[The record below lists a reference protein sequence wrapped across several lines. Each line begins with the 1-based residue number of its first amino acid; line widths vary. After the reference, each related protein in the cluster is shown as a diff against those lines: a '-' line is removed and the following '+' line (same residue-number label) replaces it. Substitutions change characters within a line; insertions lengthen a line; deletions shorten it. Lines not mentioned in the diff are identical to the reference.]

1 MDQLQR
7 ALSDEYGLRLIYADA
22 TASASEAA
30 GRHLAG
36 PVAARVLSQALVAA
50 ALVSSDLENE
60 GEAISIQWKVNGPIQ
75 GILVEA
81 SFGGKLR
88 GYTFRKTL
96 GDLDEAAWADPAQS
110 LGTDGHMTVL
120 HSMPRQLLYS
130 GVVAAS
136 PPDIE
141 RNLARYFNQSR
152 QTPTAAAMRVELSDG
167 RPTRAVGLIA
177 QKLPDST
184 GDELTEKFVE
194 VLERFNDG
202 RVHEA
207 LQTSGG
213 VLDVGSTLGVKDLV
227 VVGTGPLSFACR
239 CSRERVNAVLALLPR
254 TDIEEMLADAQPQTV
269 VCHFCGETYV
279 VGREEL
285 ARLLEARGKEP

>member
-1 MDQLQR
+1 LDQLQR
-7 ALSDEYGLRLIYADA
+7 ALSDDFGLRLIYADA

-50 ALVSSDLENE
+50 ALVSSDLDNE

-81 SFGGKLR
+81 AFGGKLR

-96 GDLDEAAWADPAQS
+96 GDLDQSGAADPAEV

-136 PPDIE
+136 PPDVE

-167 RPTRAVGLIA
+167 RPARAVGVIA

-184 GDELTEKFVE
+184 GEALTERFVE

-207 LQTSGG
+207 LHGSAG
-213 VLDVGSTLGVKDLV
+213 VLDVGAALGVADLV

-239 CSRERVNAVLALLPR
+239 CSRERVNAVLAMLPR
-254 TDIEEMLADAQPQTV
+254 TDLEEMLAETEPQTV
-269 VCHFCGETYV
+269 VCHFCGETYT
-279 VGREEL
+279 VGRDEI
-285 ARLLEARGKEP
+285 ARLLEARGKDW

>member
-7 ALSDEYGLRLIYADA
+7 ALSDDYGLRLIYAEA

-36 PVAARVLSQALVAA
+36 TVAARVLSQALVAA

-96 GDLDEAAWADPAQS
+96 GDLDGDASADPVES

-152 QTPTAAAMRVELSDG
+152 QTPTAAAMSVELADG
-167 RPTRAVGLIA
+167 RPTRAVGVIA

-184 GDELTEKFVE
+184 DAFTEKFVQ

-207 LQTSGG
+207 LRTSGG
-213 VLDVGSTLGVKDLV
+213 VLDVGSTLGVADLV
-227 VVGTGPLSFACR
+227 VVGAGPLSFACR

-254 TDIEEMLADAQPQTV
+254 SDLEEMLAEAEPQTV
-269 VCHFCGETYV
+269 VCHFCGETYT
-279 VGREEL
+279 VGRDEI
-285 ARLLEARGKEP
+285 ARLLEARGKDW

>member
-7 ALSDEYGLRLIYADA
+7 ALSDDYGLRLIYAEA
-22 TASASEAA
+22 TASACEAA

-96 GDLDEAAWADPAQS
+96 GDLDDAPSPDPAES

-152 QTPTAAAMRVELSDG
+152 QTPTAAAMLVELSDTLP
-167 RPTRAVGLIA
+167 RRAVGVIA
-177 QKLPDST
+177 QKLPDSA
-184 GDELTEKFVE
+184 GDESTERFVH

-202 RVHEA
+202 RVHGA
-207 LQTSGG
+207 LAAAGG
-213 VLDVGSTLGVKDLV
+213 VLDIGSALGVADLV
-227 VVGTGPLSFACR
+227 VVGTGPLSFACSQR
-239 CSRERVNAVLALLPR
+239 KKAVPYAWLRQGVRRPVWKQASWTDWAKLP
-254 TDIEEMLADAQPQTV
+254 
-269 VCHFCGETYV
+269 
-279 VGREEL
+279 
-285 ARLLEARGKEP
+285 